1 MTMYEEGPSFG
12 LLTLA
17 RDAALGA
24 GASAVF
30 FGLVVLFGP
39 AVFFGLVVLFG
50 PAVFFGLTVLFG
62 LAVLFGLTALF
73 GLAVLFGSSGGVPRP
88 RDAI

>member
-1 MTMYEEGPSFG
+1 MTTYEEGPSFG
-12 LLTLA
+12 LLTLD

-30 FGLVVLFGP
+30 FGLVVL
-39 AVFFGLVVLFG
+39 LG